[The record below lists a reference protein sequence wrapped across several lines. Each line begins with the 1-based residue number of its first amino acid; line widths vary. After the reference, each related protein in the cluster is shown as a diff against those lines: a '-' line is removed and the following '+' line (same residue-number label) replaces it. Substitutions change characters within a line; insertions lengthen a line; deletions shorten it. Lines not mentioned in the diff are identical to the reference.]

1 MSPCLGGPRALGW
14 AAARFTA
21 GTQRAAG
28 AGGRN
33 HQRTTWNPIIF
44 YGRKDR
50 KPHISDDS
58 RTLFLMYHYITDIIG
73 YDMNRITI
81 GLLRYDLIVAMIL
94 LLF

>member
-14 AAARFTA
+14 AAAQFTA

-33 HQRTTWNPIIF
+33 QRTTWNPIIF

-50 KPHISDDS
+50 KPHISDDN
-58 RTLFLMYHYITDIIG
+58 RITDIIG